1 MIASIKQDVIF
12 TDIKGRIVN
21 IWATNCAN
29 TKHKC
34 KYCCSL
40 QYLNY
45 WQSKTSLWRHNT
57 EKTHYSWSARNYLY
71 GAECRTIQVILHF
84 HTVLSIGLSNCKL
97 VHFKESYYQKA
108 WHTFLFSLSS
118 TQLMLFCKV
127 SSHSNLKQWIT
138 GLQGSFCLGKRSSG
152 KSREERPFYCIWL
165 D

>member
-1 MIASIKQDVIF
+1 MSYLQILREGLRTYEPPTVPIPSTNANIA
-12 TDIKGRIVN
+12 
-21 IWATNCAN
+21 A
-29 TKHKC
+29 H
-34 KYCCSL
+34 YCIQIIGSL
-40 QYLNY
+40 K
-45 WQSKTSLWRHNT
+45 SSLWCHNT

-71 GAECRTIQVILHF
+71 GAECRTIQVRLYF
-84 HTVLSIGLSNCKL
+84 HKVLSIGFSNCKL

-138 GLQGSFCLGKRSSG
+138 GLRGSFCLGKRSSG